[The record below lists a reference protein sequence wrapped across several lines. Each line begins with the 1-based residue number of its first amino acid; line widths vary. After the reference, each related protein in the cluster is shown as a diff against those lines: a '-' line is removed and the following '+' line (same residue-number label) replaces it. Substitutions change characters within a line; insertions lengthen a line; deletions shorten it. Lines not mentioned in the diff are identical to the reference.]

1 MLTGGGTDWQ
11 WRTALWFSPVS
22 RWLLVLLAGAIGAF
36 LSLSAYFVLKNHQ
49 QRLGETQFELLVEK
63 RCELVQRALSSRFG
77 AVRTLAAFFEGSEFV
92 TPQEFAIFTRP
103 LLAQYGDTELLA
115 WVEPVPQAERQQ
127 HEQRVRQAGM
137 PDYRVWPDAQSQ
149 RGDGTS
155 SPDKYWPVVYVQP
168 AAKYQSLLGYDFGAH
183 ARVGRLIR
191 RAAAAHRLRHTI
203 RPGSQGPG
211 VWRSAAE
218 TVFLPIDKENA
229 AGTGPAALCVA
240 IAVDRQD
247 VEHAHV
253 DPAPAAQSEHQTEP
267 EGFVIGIFRVPEL
280 LADSLAVVGPEQ
292 VNVYLADRLQSEWK
306 GLLAAYPLSVW
317 GEEASAG
324 PMVMPQ
330 FAPGTVTREIPFPDS
345 AGSWTIYFEPTP
357 RYLAARESELPISML
372 IAGLSLT
379 GLLCGYLVL
388 FGQRAAQAERLVAQ
402 RTAQLRTISDS
413 ALDAV
418 IMMDHEG
425 RVVHWNPAAERIF
438 GYSAQEIIGR
448 SVHEMLAPAR
458 YRDRIARGLA
468 EFARS
473 GQGPVVGKV
482 VELTAVRK
490 DGDEFPI
497 EISVSAIRRD
507 DRWWSVAIVRDITRR
522 RRAEEALLRERR
534 LLHELLD
541 LQERD
546 RKLLAFEVHDGLA
559 QQLTGAIMKLQAVE
573 SLREA
578 DPAQAAQAAQEAL
591 QLLREANR
599 ETRRLISGLRPPYLD
614 EQGLG
619 PAVENLVQTQSLRA
633 DQQIEL
639 INHLPDDR
647 FAPPLESS
655 AFRIV
660 QECLTNACRHS
671 QSQKVQVNLGVVDGK
686 LRIEVQDWGVGFDPS
701 SVPRERY
708 GLRGITERARLF
720 GGKATID
727 SAPGKGTRIVVEL
740 PLVEQVPAAVEAPR
754 DAQ

>member
-1 MLTGGGTDWQ
+1 MFTGGGTDRQ

-22 RWLLVLLAGAIGAF
+22 QWLLVLLAGAIGAF

-49 QRLGETQFELLVEK
+49 ERLGETQFELLVEK

-77 AVRTLAAFFEGSEFV
+77 AVLTLAAFFEGSELV

-115 WVEPVPQAERQQ
+115 WVQPVPQSQRQQ
-127 HEQRVRQAGM
+127 HEQRVGQM
-137 PDYRVWPDAQSQ
+137 SVPEYRIWPDAQSQ
-149 RGDGTS
+149 RSDGAS
-155 SPDKYWPVVYVQP
+155 APSQYYPVVYVQP
-168 AAKYQSLLGYDFGAH
+168 TAKYQWLLGYDFGAD
-183 ARVGRLIR
+183 AWSSRLIR
-191 RAAAAHRLRHTI
+191 RAADAHRTRNMI
-203 RPGSQGPG
+203 QPGSQGPG

-218 TVFLPIDKENA
+218 TIFLPIGKGNA
-229 AGTGPAALCVA
+229 GGTGAAALCVA
-240 IAVDRQD
+240 IGVDRQ
-247 VEHAHV
+247 EV
-253 DPAPAAQSEHQTEP
+253 DNPLDDNAAAAQSEGQSDP
-267 EGFVIGIFRVPEL
+267 EGFVIGIFRL
-280 LADSLAVVGPEQ
+280 SDLIADSLAVVDPEQ
-292 VNVYLADRLQSEWK
+292 VNVYLVNEPQSEDHE
-306 GLLAAYPLSVW
+306 LLAVYPPPAP
-317 GEEASAG
+317 GEEGSAG
-324 PMVMPQ
+324 RMMPQ
-330 FAPGTVTREIPFPDS
+330 LGPGTVARKIFLPDS
-345 AGSWTIYFEPTP
+345 AGSWTIYLEPTAG
-357 RYLAARESELPISML
+357 YLASRESDLPTSML

-388 FGQRAAQAERLVAQ
+388 FGQRAAQAERLVAH

-438 GYSAQEIIGR
+438 GYSAQEILGR
-448 SVHEMLAPAR
+448 SAHDLLAPAR
-458 YRDRIARGLA
+458 YRDRIARGMA
-468 EFARS
+468 EFART

-482 VELTAVRK
+482 VEMAAVRK
-490 DGDEFPI
+490 DGVEFPI
-497 EISVSAIRRD
+497 EISVSAIRREGQ
-507 DRWWSVAIVRDITRR
+507 WWAVAIVRDISRR

-534 LLHELLD
+534 LLLELLD

-559 QQLTGAIMKLQAVE
+559 QQLTGAIMKLQAAE
-573 SLREA
+573 GLREV
-578 DPAQAAQAAQEAL
+578 DPAQAAQATQEAL
-591 QLLREANR
+591 QLLQEANR

-614 EQGLG
+614 ELGLG
-619 PAVENLVQTQSLRA
+619 PAVENLIQNQSSRA

-639 INHLPDDR
+639 INGLPDDR

-671 QSQKVQVNLGVVDGK
+671 QSQKVQVTLGVIDGK

-701 SVPRERY
+701 SVPPERY
-708 GLRGITERARLF
+708 GLRGIAERARLF

-740 PLVEQVPAAVEAPR
+740 PLVEQAPTAVEAPH
-754 DAQ
+754 DAP